1 MSITL
6 DLDPKVEETLEL
18 QARRAG
24 LPLADYLGAILER
37 EAKCVEDEDGPTLL
51 QAFDSLRGIVPDE
64 WLNFERDRSPGRE
77 VSFE

>member
-6 DLDPKVEETLEL
+6 VLDPKVEENLEL
-18 QARRAG
+18 QAKQAG
-24 LPLADYLGAILER
+24 VPLADYVGAILKR
-37 EAKCVEDEDGPTLL
+37 EATCTEDDGPTLL

-77 VSFE
+77 ITFE